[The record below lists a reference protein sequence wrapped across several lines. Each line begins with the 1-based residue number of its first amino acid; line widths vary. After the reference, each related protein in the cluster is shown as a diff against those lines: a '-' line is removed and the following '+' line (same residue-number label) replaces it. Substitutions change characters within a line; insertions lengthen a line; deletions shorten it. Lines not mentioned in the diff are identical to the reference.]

1 MEDLEDLL
9 DREEKMRKALE
20 KEIKNRGQEVR
31 GIVREELE
39 SVKGVGRTKEGE
51 ESGGDGKEI
60 G

>member
-39 SVKGVGRTKEGE
+39 SVEGVGRTKEGE